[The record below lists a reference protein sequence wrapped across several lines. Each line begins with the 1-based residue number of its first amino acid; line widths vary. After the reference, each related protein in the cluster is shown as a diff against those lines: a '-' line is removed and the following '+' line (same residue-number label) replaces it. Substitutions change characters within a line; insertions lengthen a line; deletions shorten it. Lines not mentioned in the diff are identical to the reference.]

1 MESLD
6 EKIQRANEL
15 LKLIHQLEKLEN
27 DYDDARQKGEVST
40 LEVASENFNVD
51 LRSYVIDLTEECIR
65 MTEEIAI
72 QVHRERKNKEEM
84 KSAMETHKQILANNG
99 RS

>member
-51 LRSYVIDLTEECIR
+51 LRGYVIDLTEECIR

>member
-1 MESLD
+1 MESLNS
-6 EKIQRANEL
+6 KIQKANDL

-40 LEVASENFNVD
+40 LEVALENVDVD
-51 LRSYVIDLTEECIR
+51 LRSYIIDLTEECIR

-72 QVHRERKNKEEM
+72 KVYQQRESRNE
-84 KSAMETHKQILANNG
+84 SD
-99 RS
+99 

>member
-40 LEVASENFNVD
+40 LEVASENFDVD
-51 LRSYVIDLTEECIR
+51 LRGYVIDLTEECIR

-72 QVHRERKNKEEM
+72 QIYRERKKKEEM
-84 KSAMETHKQILANNG
+84 KSAMETHKQILANNR

>member
-51 LRSYVIDLTEECIR
+51 LRGYVIDLTEECIR
-65 MTEEIAI
+65 ITEEIAI

>member
-1 MESLD
+1 MESLNS
-6 EKIQRANEL
+6 KIQKANDL

-40 LEVASENFNVD
+40 LEVALENVDVD
-51 LRSYVIDLTEECIR
+51 LRSYIIDLTEECIR

-72 QVHRERKNKEEM
+72 QIYRERKKKEEM
-84 KSAMETHKQILANNG
+84 KSAMETHKQIQASNG

>member
-40 LEVASENFNVD
+40 LEVASENFDVG
-51 LRSYVIDLTEECIR
+51 LRGYVIDLTEECIR
-65 MTEEIAI
+65 ITEEIAI